1 MSATTHSLH
10 PRPQPVHG
18 ITEAAPA
25 KTGHFLE
32 ALNAKA
38 TTLHLLRDATILK
51 QDAPVRHCHL
61 VVSGCI
67 RTVRLLPD
75 GRRQLA
81 EFLLPGDLF
90 GIESLG
96 RHEFGAE
103 AVTGATVRRYARRDV
118 DALAAVDATFAR
130 HLHTAMAAQLR
141 IGLERIVTLGRRTA
155 SERISGFLLDMAGR
169 MSVAEQVEF
178 ELPMNRAD
186 MADYLGLTVETVSR
200 AMTCLGRSGIIAVNR
215 ARITIRDRLALDEPE
230 CVLH

>member
-1 MSATTHSLH
+1 MSASIHTLH

-18 ITEAAPA
+18 ICEVAPA
-25 KTGHFLE
+25 NTGHFLE

-38 TTLHLLRDATILK
+38 TTLYPLRDATIVE
-51 QDAPVRHCHL
+51 QDAPVRYCYL
-61 VVSGCI
+61 VVSGCV

-75 GRRQLA
+75 GRRQVA

-103 AVTGATVRRYARRDV
+103 AVNGATVRRYAHRDIE
-118 DALAAVDATFAR
+118 ALAAEDAIFAR
-130 HLHTAMAAQLR
+130 RLHAAMTAQLR
-141 IGLERIVTLGRRTA
+141 AGLERIVTLGRRTA
-155 SERISGFLLDMAGR
+155 SERISGFLLDMAER
-169 MSVAEQVEF
+169 MLATEKVEF
-178 ELPMNRAD
+178 ELPMNRMD

-200 AMTCLGRSGIIAVNR
+200 RMTCLGRSGVIAVNR

-230 CVLH
+230 CTLH